1 MRRLSLLFLLGLA
14 GCTSPAQ
21 RETAAEACGFERGYR
36 QAVQEQYW
44 IIQNQQRRPA
54 SAQPETP

>member
-14 GCTSPAQ
+14 GCAGPAQ
-21 RETAAEACGFERGYR
+21 RETAAEARGYECGYR

-44 IIQNQQRRPA
+44 IIQNQQRRETP
-54 SAQPETP
+54 QPETR